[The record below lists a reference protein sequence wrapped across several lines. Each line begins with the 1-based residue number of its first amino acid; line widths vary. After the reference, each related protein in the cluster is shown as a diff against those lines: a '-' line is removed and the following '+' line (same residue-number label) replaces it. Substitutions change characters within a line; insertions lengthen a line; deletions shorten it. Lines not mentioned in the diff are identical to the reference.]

1 MFNLLIREMHL
12 KAVRESL
19 QVHFLLYEEAFFVR
33 MENKI
38 SAKVFSDD
46 GNIMCFAAIYATMN
60 LPILKLFDS

>member
-19 QVHFLLYEEAFFVR
+19 QVHFLFYEEAFFVR

-38 SAKVFSDD
+38 SAKV
-46 GNIMCFAAIYATMN
+46 
-60 LPILKLFDS
+60 